1 MADKQGLNNPR
12 SKKNIASK
20 VLDHGLTAFGDMYH
34 DYNKTPRFFMM
45 MFGNVSD
52 ASLHKRVIVRWTEL
66 RTNNSRGNGEREG
79 RRPQEGMHG

>member
-1 MADKQGLNNPR
+1 MKAMADEQGLNNPR
-12 SKKNIASK
+12 SKKNIAPK

-52 ASLHKRVIVRWTEL
+52 SSLPKWVIVLYTES
-66 RTNNSRGNGEREG
+66 RTKNRTGSGS
-79 RRPQEGMHG
+79 

>member
-1 MADKQGLNNPR
+1 MEAMADRQGLNNPR
-12 SKKNIASK
+12 SKKNIAPK

-52 ASLHKRVIVRWTEL
+52 TSQHK
-66 RTNNSRGNGEREG
+66 
-79 RRPQEGMHG
+79 

>member
-1 MADKQGLNNPR
+1 
-12 SKKNIASK
+12 

-52 ASLHKRVIVRWTEL
+52 RSRHRWVIVLHKGVEDEDWQRKR
-66 RTNNSRGNGEREG
+66 EREEEEDSG
-79 RRPQEGMHG
+79 IENEKS